1 MAYLLSL
8 DLYKVVFLAE
18 IAAAEGI
25 FVFRLGRRRLFVLR
39 LILMAAACFT
49 LVYFMPVFSYG
60 PAMTS
65 AIFFA
70 VFLLSVGALFFCF
83 RAGAADILFCSVA
96 AYSTQH
102 LAYQLLNFVLF
113 STGLLESPASAY
125 GSSMPENISL
135 IYVPIWLV
143 TYFIVYAAVGV
154 CMKFILPDSGGM
166 RVKSKSMLGLVF
178 VVLAVDIVANAIAVY
193 ADGGGA
199 SRAYALASSISG
211 IGVCAMTLWVL
222 CAVVARRELKDE
234 LDSIYRLYRQE
245 QRHYETTQ
253 SNIDLINRKCHDLK
267 YQIRAIAESGK
278 VGERVIGD
286 IERAI
291 SVYDSTVNTGNKT
304 LDVLLTEKSLLCRDN
319 DISFTCVADGS
330 KLDFINEV
338 DLFTLFGNALDNAL
352 EAVMRVDKSRRI
364 VGLTIKSEGGL
375 VSVTLNNYFDGNI
388 DLSGGLPKTTKEDA
402 ALHGYGVR
410 SIKDIVEKYGGDMY
424 ISTKGGIFSLNI
436 LFMPPAP
443 QARQNA

>member
-1 MAYLLSL
+1 
-8 DLYKVVFLAE
+8 
-18 IAAAEGI
+18 
-25 FVFRLGRRRLFVLR
+25 
-39 LILMAAACFT
+39 
-49 LVYFMPVFSYG
+49 
-60 PAMTS
+60 
-65 AIFFA
+65 
-70 VFLLSVGALFFCF
+70 
-83 RAGAADILFCSVA
+83 
-96 AYSTQH
+96 
-102 LAYQLLNFVLF
+102 
-113 STGLLESPASAY
+113 
-125 GSSMPENISL
+125 
-135 IYVPIWLV
+135 
-143 TYFIVYAAVGV
+143 
-154 CMKFILPDSGGM
+154 
-166 RVKSKSMLGLVF
+166 
-178 VVLAVDIVANAIAVY
+178 
-193 ADGGGA
+193 
-199 SRAYALASSISG
+199 
-211 IGVCAMTLWVL
+211 MTLWVL

-352 EAVMRVDKSRRI
+352 EAVMRVDKPRRI

-375 VSVTLNNYFDGNI
+375 VSVTLSNYFDGNI

-436 LFMPPAP
+436 LFMPSAP